1 MPLTRAKKMSRR
13 IFGIENPEYPPTM
26 LVAMEIILFDG
37 DNSLKKGGWATGIS
51 MVHRFM
57 DWLYDAQ

>member
-1 MPLTRAKKMSRR
+1 MSRR